1 MFYSSTLLA
10 KSGPLAH
17 VWLAA
22 TWDKK
27 LTKAQIVSTSIKAAV
42 DAILSPS
49 TPLALRLCAKLLLG
63 AARIYARKAAYFASD
78 CAEAMVRIRMA
89 FRPGAVEL
97 PAEMA
102 TAAKATITVATF
114 DDVDPSFD
122 QLESPL
128 LIKKASHKKKK
139 RKRDDPQDD
148 DDEDWVTA
156 RAAAIGIDID
166 IPEAVRSRTST
177 ESSIELR
184 REREDDASFEDP
196 MADLDPIQPDD
207 ESMARTSLRRAS
219 MLSDAGLPPQ
229 PPRTEGEAS
238 PTAQPEE
245 DYQAPPRSPPEDAP
259 PPPPPLL
266 NDDDA
271 PPPPQPMQ
279 DDDVSPPPP
288 EDDEQMPRAQNVQ
301 VDSEATTDVV
311 QEAAEARVKKPRK
324 RQKKL
329 FVDANPQLESSTI
342 KEWLAD
348 TSEIVTDEAPVATK
362 QIQAVDTK
370 DPLADLS
377 DDMLNQLGKRRLI
390 ADSAEPEKR
399 SRSSISSTDTPE
411 IARFRNS
418 SGALSDVSPA
428 SHDFLRPQPGDDIV
442 QPPTPPPPPL
452 PDFLP
457 PPPPPLDDLPPPP
470 PPPPIEAPPDLV
482 REWHPNTIKVAAFLK
497 DNVDRDGSSFDQI
510 TAGFDKKTTI
520 GIFVEL
526 LHLHS
531 WNFVRLRQSATATPI
546 LVVPDTNFNDP
557 IPDVPSGDD

>member
-27 LTKAQIVSTSIKAAV
+27 LTKAQVVSTSIVAAV

-63 AARIYARKAAYFASD
+63 VARIYARKAAYFASD

-128 LIKKASHKKKK
+128 LIKKASNKKKK
-139 RKRDDPQDD
+139 RKRNDPQDD

-156 RAAAIGIDID
+156 QAAAIGIDID
-166 IPEAVRSRTST
+166 IPEAVRSRQST
-177 ESSIELR
+177 DSSIELR
-184 REREDDASFEDP
+184 RDRDDDASFEDP

-219 MLSDAGLPPQ
+219 MLSDAGLPP
-229 PPRTEGEAS
+229 PPSRTEGEAS
-238 PTAQPEE
+238 PPARPEDDHQAQPHPPL
-245 DYQAPPRSPPEDAP
+245 DDAPPPPPPLFDDEDAP
-259 PPPPPLL
+259 PPPPPVQ
-266 NDDDA
+266 DDEV
-271 PPPPQPMQ
+271 PPPP
-279 DDDVSPPPP
+279 SP
-288 EDDEQMPRAQNVQ
+288 EDDEEMPRAQEAPQ
-301 VDSEATTDVV
+301 DAEEATSVV
-311 QEAAEARVKKPRK
+311 REVAEATAKKPRK

-348 TSEIVTDEAPVATK
+348 TSAIVTDQVQIEPK
-362 QIQAVDTK
+362 HIQATDTN

-390 ADSAEPEKR
+390 VDSTEPEKR
-399 SRSSISSTDTPE
+399 SRSSISSNDTPE
-411 IARFRNS
+411 IARFRHS
-418 SGALSDVSPA
+418 SSAPSDASPVA
-428 SHDFLRPQPGDDIV
+428 HDILRHHPGDDIV
-442 QPPTPPPPPL
+442 QPPTPPL

-457 PPPPPLDDLPPPP
+457 PPPPPIDDLPPPP
-470 PPPPIEAPPDLV
+470 PSLETPPDPVV

-497 DNVDRDGSSFDQI
+497 DNIDREGSSFDQI
-510 TAGFDKKTTI
+510 TAGFDKKTTV

-531 WNFVRLRQSATATPI
+531 WNFVQLRQSATATPI
-546 LVVPDTNFNDP
+546 RVVPDTNFNDP
-557 IPDVPSGDD
+557 IPDVPSGDE